1 MIQLR
6 PFLELNRIEAGCDE
20 AGRGCL
26 AGPVTAAAVIL
37 HHSISGLTDSKKLSA
52 KKRMQ
57 LSAIIK
63 QDASFSFGHVQND
76 EIDKINIHQATLKAM
91 QEAIINLPI
100 TPDLVYV
107 DGKFIPNV
115 EMNCEAVIG
124 GDMLIA
130 EISAASIIAKVYRD
144 EIMTELDKK
153 FPVYGFA
160 NNKGYGTAQHL
171 AALKKSGYTNFHRL
185 SFKGVIV

>member
-1 MIQLR
+1 MI
-6 PFLELNRIEAGCDE
+6 IAGVDE
-20 AGRGCL
+20 VGRGCL

-37 HHSISGLTDSKKLSA
+37 HHPIPGLTDSKKLSA
-52 KKRMQ
+52 KKRTQ
-57 LSAIIK
+57 LSAIIQ

-124 GDMLIA
+124 GDMLIS

-171 AALKKSGYTNFHRL
+171 AALKKLGYTNFHRL

>member
-1 MIQLR
+1 MI
-6 PFLELNRIEAGCDE
+6 IAGVDE
-20 AGRGCL
+20 VGRGCL

-37 HHSISGLTDSKKLSA
+37 HHPILGLTDSKKLSA
-52 KKRMQ
+52 KKRAQ
-57 LSAIIK
+57 LSAIIQ
-63 QDASFSFGHVQND
+63 QDASFSFGRVQND
-76 EIDKINIHQATLKAM
+76 EIDEINIHQATLKAM

-124 GDMLIA
+124 GDMLIS

>member
-1 MIQLR
+1 MI
-6 PFLELNRIEAGCDE
+6 IAGVDE
-20 AGRGCL
+20 VGRGCL

-37 HHSISGLTDSKKLSA
+37 HHSILGLTDSKKLSA

-144 EIMTELDKK
+144 EIMTELDKE

>member
-1 MIQLR
+1 LI
-6 PFLELNRIEAGCDE
+6 IAGVDE
-20 AGRGCL
+20 VGRGCL
-26 AGPVTAAAVIL
+26 AGPVTAAAVVIL
-37 HHSISGLTDSKKLSA
+37 QPISGLTDSKKLSA
-52 KKRMQ
+52 KKRTQ
-57 LSAIIK
+57 LSAII
-63 QDASFSFGHVQND
+63 QQHASFSFGHVQND
-76 EIDKINIHQATLKAM
+76 EIDEINIHQATLKAM

-115 EMNCEAVIG
+115 EMKCEAVIG
-124 GDMLIA
+124 GDMLIS

>member
-1 MIQLR
+1 LI
-6 PFLELNRIEAGCDE
+6 IAGVDE
-20 AGRGCL
+20 VGRGCL

-37 HHSISGLTDSKKLSA
+37 HRSISGLTDSKKLSA

-144 EIMTELDKK
+144 EIMTELDKE